1 MLKQTVCFIG
11 FFGLVLSLW
20 MCKSLPD
27 LNVYIATP
35 APTDNAMDSAKIALG
50 KALFFDTRLSLDNTI
65 NCASCHKPGLAFT
78 DGKKTSTGIN
88 GQKTER
94 NSPSLL
100 NAAFL
105 PTVMFDA
112 HLKTLELQVIV
123 PIQEPTEMGHNMRTL
138 IPILRGVPEYQKAA
152 EEIYGRDFD
161 AWVLTR
167 SIAAFERSLLSMS
180 APYDHFMNGD
190 SSALTKKERAGYK
203 IFSDK
208 LYCTECHVPPNFT
221 NYEARNNGLYM
232 DYGTDKGRFRIKQ
245 DSSQIGHFKVPSLR
259 NVEFTAPYMHDG
271 SFASLE
277 QVIDH
282 YAKGGAGHQLQ
293 DPLIQ
298 PFSLTKKEREALV
311 SFLISLTDLS
321 FAARL

>member
-1 MLKQTVCFIG
+1 
-11 FFGLVLSLW
+11 
-20 MCKSLPD
+20 
-27 LNVYIATP
+27 
-35 APTDNAMDSAKIALG
+35 
-50 KALFFDTRLSLDNTI
+50 
-65 NCASCHKPGLAFT
+65 
-78 DGKKTSTGIN
+78 
-88 GQKTER
+88 
-94 NSPSLL
+94 
-100 NAAFL
+100 
-105 PTVMFDA
+105 
-112 HLKTLELQVIV
+112 LQVIV
-123 PIQEPTEMGHNMRTL
+123 PIQESTEMGHNMRTL
-138 IPILRGVPEYQKAA
+138 IPILRSVPEYQKAA

-203 IFSDK
+203 IFSEK

-232 DYGTDKGRFRIKQ
+232 DYGSDKGRFRIKQ

-259 NVEFTAPYMHDG
+259 NVEYTTPYMHDG

-298 PFSLTKKEREALV
+298 PFTLTKKEREALV
-311 SFLISLTDLS
+311 SFLMTLTDLS

>member
-1 MLKQTVCFIG
+1 M
-11 FFGLVLSLW
+11 
-20 MCKSLPD
+20 
-27 LNVYIATP
+27 
-35 APTDNAMDSAKIALG
+35 
-50 KALFFDTRLSLDNTI
+50 DNTI

-100 NAAFL
+100 NAGFL

-123 PIQEPTEMGHNMRTL
+123 PIQESTEMGHNMRAL

-152 EEIYGRDFD
+152 EEIYGSDFD

-203 IFSDK
+203 IFSENFIAQNVMCLLILPITK
-208 LYCTECHVPPNFT
+208 LEIMVCIWIMVRT
-221 NYEARNNGLYM
+221 
-232 DYGTDKGRFRIKQ
+232 
-245 DSSQIGHFKVPSLR
+245 KV
-259 NVEFTAPYMHDG
+259 V
-271 SFASLE
+271 LE
-277 QVIDH
+277 SN
-282 YAKGGAGHQLQ
+282 K
-293 DPLIQ
+293 
-298 PFSLTKKEREALV
+298 T
-311 SFLISLTDLS
+311 
-321 FAARL
+321 RLK

>member
-1 MLKQTVCFIG
+1 
-11 FFGLVLSLW
+11 

-27 LNVYIATP
+27 LNAFVTTP
-35 APTDNAMDSAKIALG
+35 SPSDNAMDSAKIALG

-123 PIQEPTEMGHNMRTL
+123 PIQESTEMGHNMRTL
-138 IPILRGVPEYQKAA
+138 IPILRSVPEYQKAA

-180 APYDHFMNGD
+180 SPYDHFMN
-190 SSALTKKERAGYK
+190 
-203 IFSDK
+203 
-208 LYCTECHVPPNFT
+208 
-221 NYEARNNGLYM
+221 
-232 DYGTDKGRFRIKQ
+232 
-245 DSSQIGHFKVPSLR
+245 
-259 NVEFTAPYMHDG
+259 
-271 SFASLE
+271 
-277 QVIDH
+277 
-282 YAKGGAGHQLQ
+282 
-293 DPLIQ
+293 
-298 PFSLTKKEREALV
+298 
-311 SFLISLTDLS
+311 
-321 FAARL
+321 

>member
-1 MLKQTVCFIG
+1 MLIKTVCFIG

-112 HLKTLELQVIV
+112 HLKTLELQ
-123 PIQEPTEMGHNMRTL
+123 
-138 IPILRGVPEYQKAA
+138 
-152 EEIYGRDFD
+152 EED
-161 AWVLTR
+161 A
-167 SIAAFERSLLSMS
+167 SKFKSQQHE
-180 APYDHFMNGD
+180 F
-190 SSALTKKERAGYK
+190 
-203 IFSDK
+203 IF
-208 LYCTECHVPPNFT
+208 C
-221 NYEARNNGLYM
+221 
-232 DYGTDKGRFRIKQ
+232 
-245 DSSQIGHFKVPSLR
+245 
-259 NVEFTAPYMHDG
+259 
-271 SFASLE
+271 
-277 QVIDH
+277 
-282 YAKGGAGHQLQ
+282 
-293 DPLIQ
+293 
-298 PFSLTKKEREALV
+298 
-311 SFLISLTDLS
+311 
-321 FAARL
+321 

>member
-1 MLKQTVCFIG
+1 MDSKKLRRQFSIPKSNRPTTQNYKI
-11 FFGLVLSLW
+11 FGLFFL
-20 MCKSLPD
+20 
-27 LNVYIATP
+27 
-35 APTDNAMDSAKIALG
+35 
-50 KALFFDTRLSLDNTI
+50 ALFFASTITFFAQDGDPVAGKSLFNT

-123 PIQEPTEMGHNMRTL
+123 PIQESTEMGHNMRTL

-180 APYDHFMNGD
+180 TPYDHFMNGD
-190 SSALTKKERAGYK
+190 SSALTKKERAGHK
-203 IFSDK
+203 IFSEK
-208 LYCTECHVPPNFT
+208 LYCTECHTPPNFT
-221 NYEARNNGLYM
+221 NYEARNNGLYT

-259 NVEFTAPYMHDG
+259 NIEYTAPYMHDG

-311 SFLISLTDLS
+311 SFLIALTDLS